1 MDIVLLL
8 LLILLNGVFAMS
20 EMAVVSSRKS
30 RLQNLADDGSPGAG
44 SALLLH
50 QEPSGFLSTIQV
62 GITSVGILSGAIGEA
77 AIADP
82 LAAWL
87 GSFTTIEPYARGV
100 ALTLT
105 VVGLTYFSVVV
116 GELVPKRL
124 ALLAPEGIATL
135 IARPMMIL
143 ARLAHPLVTVLSG
156 SSAAILR
163 LLGARRKEEPP
174 VTDDEIKVLMEQGAE
189 AGVFH
194 ESEQEIVSNVLR
206 LDEQRISAI
215 MTPRREMFVIDL
227 EEDEEIV
234 WQQLKETSYSRVVV
248 CRDGLEHVLGVLQTG
263 DLLKKALGG
272 ERVTVAD
279 LEALLRPPLYV
290 PETVSTTQLLESF
303 RRARLQF
310 ALLINE
316 YGDVQGVVTL
326 TDVLAAIVGELSVP
340 EAPED
345 RDMLQRE
352 DGSWLVDGDVGIER
366 MKSVLDI
373 LDDLPGEDE
382 NSFNTSGRLHHAH
395 AGPGAGP
402 HRPFRGRRLALR
414 GHGHGPQ
421 PGGQGAALGAAVGTG
436 RRLTPAPLPAVAT
449 APGLGQPFRP
459 AQGAAHLSAAAFE
472 EHIETGRL
480 RPHVAVA
487 PLPHQLVAGLV
498 VDRPA
503 RIGRPEDAQHRVLA
517 HAGLD
522 PCEVGHVHHVLH
534 RCHLAG
540 CVGTHHPGLEPHRS
554 ARIDELFA
562 TVRLTPAHGGF
573 AHHAIGVLQRAA

>member
-1 MDIVLLL
+1 MDLFLLL

-20 EMAVVSSRKS
+20 EMAVVSSRKA
-30 RLQNLADDGSPGAG
+30 RLQNLADDGSPGAE
-44 SALLLH
+44 SALQLH

-77 AIADP
+77 AISDP
-82 LAAWL
+82 LAEWL
-87 GSFTTIEPYARGV
+87 SGFYLIEPYAKGV
-100 ALTLT
+100 SLTLT
-105 VVGLTYFSVVV
+105 VIGLTYFSVVV

-143 ARLAHPLVTVLSG
+143 ARVSHPLVTVLSG

-163 LLGARRKEEPP
+163 VLGARRKEEPP

-227 EEDEEIV
+227 DEDEETV
-234 WQQLKETSYSRVVV
+234 WQSLVDTCYSRVVV
-248 CRDGLEHVLGVLQTG
+248 CRDGLEHILGVLQTG
-263 DLLKKALGG
+263 DLLKKTLRG
-272 ERVTVAD
+272 ERLTLAD
-279 LEALLRPPLYV
+279 IEAMLRPPLYV

-310 ALLINE
+310 ALLIDE
-316 YGDVQGVVTL
+316 YGDVQGLVTL

-366 MKSVLDI
+366 LKSKLDI
-373 LDDLPGEDE
+373 LDDLPGEE
-382 NSFNTSGRLHHAH
+382 EHSFNTLGGFIMHSLGRV
-395 AGPGAGP
+395 P
-402 HRPFRGRRLALR
+402 
-414 GHGHGPQ
+414 
-421 PGGQGAALGAAVGTG
+421 
-436 RRLTPAPLPAVAT
+436 VAT
-449 APGLGQPFRP
+449 DHFEVLGWRFEVMDMDRNRVDKVLLSLAPEP
-459 AQGAAHLSAAAFE
+459 AE
-472 EHIETGRL
+472 E
-480 RPHVAVA
+480 
-487 PLPHQLVAGLV
+487 
-498 VDRPA
+498 D
-503 RIGRPEDAQHRVLA
+503 
-517 HAGLD
+517 
-522 PCEVGHVHHVLH
+522 
-534 RCHLAG
+534 
-540 CVGTHHPGLEPHRS
+540 
-554 ARIDELFA
+554 
-562 TVRLTPAHGGF
+562 
-573 AHHAIGVLQRAA
+573 

>member
-44 SALLLH
+44 SALILH

-77 AIADP
+77 AVADP

-87 GSFTTIEPYARGV
+87 GGFATIEPYARGV

-163 LLGARRKEEPP
+163 LLGARRKDEPP

-227 EEDEEIV
+227 EEDEGIV
-234 WQQLKETSYSRVVV
+234 WQGLMETSYARVVV
-248 CRDGLEHVLGVLQTG
+248 CRNGLDHVLGVLQTG

-272 ERVTVAD
+272 DRVTLAD
-279 LEALLRPPLYV
+279 LESLLRPPLYV

-310 ALLINE
+310 ALLIDE

-373 LDDLPGEDE
+373 FDDLPGEDE
-382 NSFNTSGRLHHAH
+382 NSFNTLGGFIMHTLGR
-395 AGPGAGP
+395 
-402 HRPFRGRRLALR
+402 
-414 GHGHGPQ
+414 
-421 PGGQGAALGAAVGTG
+421 V
-436 RRLTPAPLPAVAT
+436 PAPTDHFEAAGWRFEVMDMDRNRVDKVLLSV
-449 APGLGQPFRP
+449 QPSS
-459 AQGAAHLSAAAFE
+459 L
-472 EHIETGRL
+472 
-480 RPHVAVA
+480 
-487 PLPHQLVAGLV
+487 
-498 VDRPA
+498 
-503 RIGRPEDAQHRVLA
+503 ED
-517 HAGLD
+517 D
-522 PCEVGHVHHVLH
+522 
-534 RCHLAG
+534 
-540 CVGTHHPGLEPHRS
+540 
-554 ARIDELFA
+554 
-562 TVRLTPAHGGF
+562 
-573 AHHAIGVLQRAA
+573 